1 MKKIKKIKN
10 LKEECFVIDTSIFT
24 NPDVY
29 IIFGRT
35 PTSALKNFLKLI
47 MKLEG
52 PNFYMPP
59 SIYEE
64 LMNFVD
70 IDKIPK
76 DLQVRIFQKPPK
88 KYEMNVPAFLLYEL
102 IEDVRHRIDKG
113 LRVAEQAVREVITDN
128 EPDTINSLRRKY
140 RSALREGI
148 IDSTEDVDLIL
159 LARELD
165 GILVT
170 ADKGIMTWADKLG
183 IHWDNYSSFEI
194 KKTKSQKE
202 ECFVIDTSIFAN
214 PDVYIIFG
222 RTPTTALK
230 NFLKL
235 IMKLEGS
242 NFYMP
247 PSIYEELMNS
257 VDIDKISKDLQV
269 RIFQKPPKKYEM
281 NVPASLLYELIED
294 VRHRIDK
301 GLMVAEEA
309 VGEARTDK
317 DTKTNLRKKY
327 RSALREGIIDS
338 TEDVDLILLA
348 RELDGILVT
357 ADKGI
362 MTWADKL
369 GIRYVESR
377 NLRGIINSLIKM

>member
-1 MKKIKKIKN
+1 MKKTRKTKN

-29 IIFGRT
+29 ITFGRT
-35 PTSALKNFLKLI
+35 PTTALKNFLKLTT
-47 MKLEG
+47 KLEG

-88 KYEMNVPAFLLYEL
+88 KFEMDVPAFLLYEL

-113 LRVAEQAVREVITDN
+113 LRVAEQAVRDVITDN
-128 EPDTINSLRRKY
+128 EPDTITNLRRKY

-148 IDSTEDVDLIL
+148 IDS
-159 LARELD
+159 
-165 GILVT
+165 
-170 ADKGIMTWADKLG
+170 K
-183 IHWDNYSSFEI
+183 
-194 KKTKSQKE
+194 
-202 ECFVIDTSIFAN
+202 
-214 PDVYIIFG
+214 
-222 RTPTTALK
+222 
-230 NFLKL
+230 
-235 IMKLEGS
+235 
-242 NFYMP
+242 
-247 PSIYEELMNS
+247 
-257 VDIDKISKDLQV
+257 
-269 RIFQKPPKKYEM
+269 
-281 NVPASLLYELIED
+281 
-294 VRHRIDK
+294 
-301 GLMVAEEA
+301 
-309 VGEARTDK
+309 
-317 DTKTNLRKKY
+317 
-327 RSALREGIIDS
+327 
-338 TEDVDLILLA
+338 EDVDLILLA

-377 NLRGIINSLIKM
+377 NLRGIINSLEPKKK